1 MPLSGPIRLDR
12 ARSMMHTQKRGSRLA
27 LPPELRRIRAGKW
40 QREGERSMPG
50 AIDRDERDAS
60 PLPVSPPRRRQREAV
75 PRARMMRFSLTEA
88 EHAEV
93 RAAASRA
100 GRARAAFAAEAT
112 LAAARG
118 TVLTPDTAL
127 DDALG
132 DSDRLDHA
140 AEQVRKVGVNLNQA
154 VKALNSTGQ
163 PPGDL
168 PRLAEQAMR
177 WAAQVDALSVDLW
190 KRAVSAIR
198 PGGERGSAQNP
209 RRRTPAQPAGRSA
222 ASGSRAPGPG
232 RPVR

>member
-12 ARSMMHTQKRGSRLA
+12 ARSMVHTQKQGGRLA
-27 LPPELRRIRAGKW
+27 LPLELRRIRAGNGSEK
-40 QREGERSMPG
+40 GNRSMPG
-50 AIDRDERDAS
+50 EIHRDEGDVS

-75 PRARMMRFSLTEA
+75 PRARMMRFSLTEG

-93 RAAASRA
+93 LAAARRA
-100 GRARAAFAAEAT
+100 GRARGAFAAEAT

-118 TVLTPDTAL
+118 TVLTPDTVL

-140 AEQVRKVGVNLNQA
+140 AEQLRKVGVNLNQA
-154 VKALNSTGQ
+154 VKVLNSTGK

-177 WAAQVDALSVDLW
+177 WATQVDALSVDLW
-190 KRAVSAIR
+190 KRAVSAIC
-198 PGGERGSAQNP
+198 PGGERGSVQNP
-209 RRRTPAQPAGRSA
+209 RRLTPAQPGGRTM
-222 ASGSRAPGPG
+222 ASGSSAPGPG
-232 RPVR
+232 RPIR

>member
-12 ARSMMHTQKRGSRLA
+12 ARSMMHTQKQGGRLA
-27 LPPELRRIRAGKW
+27 LPPELWRIRAGEW
-40 QREGERSMPG
+40 QREGEAQHARSNT
-50 AIDRDERDAS
+50 
-60 PLPVSPPRRRQREAV
+60 PRRGRRQPAACQPAAPQATRGGAAGQDDAV
-75 PRARMMRFSLTEA
+75 LADRGRARRG
-88 EHAEV
+88 
-93 RAAASRA
+93 A
-100 GRARAAFAAEAT
+100 GRRQPGGAARAAFAAEAT

-127 DDALG
+127 DEALG

-140 AEQVRKVGVNLNQA
+140 AEQIRKVGVNLKQA
-154 VKALNSTGQ
+154 VKVLNSTGQ

-190 KRAVSAIR
+190 KRAISAIR

-209 RRRTPAQPAGRSA
+209 RRLTPAQPGGRTV

>member
-1 MPLSGPIRLDR
+1 
-12 ARSMMHTQKRGSRLA
+12 
-27 LPPELRRIRAGKW
+27 
-40 QREGERSMPG
+40 MPG
-50 AIDRDERDAS
+50 AIDRDEGDAS

-118 TVLTPDTAL
+118 TMLTPDTAL

-132 DSDRLDHA
+132 YSDRLDHA

-154 VKALNSTGQ
+154 VKVLNSTGQ

-190 KRAVSAIR
+190 KRAISAIR
-198 PGGERGSAQNP
+198 SGVECGSAQTP
-209 RRRTPAQPAGRSA
+209 RRFTLAQPGGRTV
-222 ASGSRAPGPG
+222 ASGSRTPGPG